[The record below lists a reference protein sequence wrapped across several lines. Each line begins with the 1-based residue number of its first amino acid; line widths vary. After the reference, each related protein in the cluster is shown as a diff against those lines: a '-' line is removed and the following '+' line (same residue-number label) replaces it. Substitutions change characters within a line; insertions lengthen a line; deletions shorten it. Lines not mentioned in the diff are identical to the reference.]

1 MTIIEEKGFGKRK
14 RKRKRKRDTMAAGEG
29 GGGGGGD
36 GGGGGGGGGGGKVD
50 VFQPH
55 PVKDQL
61 PGVDYCVT
69 SSPSWPEGI
78 LLAFQHYLVMLGTI
92 VIVSTILV
100 PLMGGGDVEKA
111 QMIQTLLF
119 VGGIKT
125 LLQTWFGTRLPV
137 VVGASFSFLI
147 PAISVALST
156 RMSVFPDPHER
167 FRMVLVVSHGALM
180 EVLLVLRLLNI

>member
-1 MTIIEEKGFGKRK
+1 MKNPKSPIKTNPNSIFNSDYILHDGNRKLQEEIEKLRITE
-14 RKRKRKRDTMAAGEG
+14 DP
-29 GGGGGGD
+29 
-36 GGGGGGGGGGGKVD
+36 
-50 VFQPH
+50 Q
-55 PVKDQL
+55 
-61 PGVDYCVT
+61 
-69 SSPSWPEGI
+69 
-78 LLAFQHYLVMLGTI
+78 
-92 VIVSTILV
+92 
-100 PLMGGGDVEKA
+100 VEKA